1 MRSTCTHHAS
11 SITPFSPPFF
21 RLISYISKFAFVLFP
36 SLSVPYYNIRSRR
49 KQIENK
55 NKSRPTYDDF
65 ITTYNNNNN
74 NNTIYVSI
82 KLVFSRRRIYI
93 YIYRR
98 VAIPARIILLPRKNI
113 ARGFLRRAT
122 RRFSTV
128 FFKRD
133 VAIPRRSMLRKNTI
147 FHDVRRKDKKANR
160 EKKNNNTSLRVY
172 SLLPFVRGK
181 VSASAWEPFRRGG
194 AFFVPGMPSALS

>member
-1 MRSTCTHHAS
+1 M
-11 SITPFSPPFF
+11 
-21 RLISYISKFAFVLFP
+21 
-36 SLSVPYYNIRSRR
+36 
-49 KQIENK
+49 
-55 NKSRPTYDDF
+55 
-65 ITTYNNNNN
+65 
-74 NNTIYVSI
+74 
-82 KLVFSRRRIYI
+82 
-93 YIYRR
+93 
-98 VAIPARIILLPRKNI
+98 
-113 ARGFLRRAT
+113 RRAT